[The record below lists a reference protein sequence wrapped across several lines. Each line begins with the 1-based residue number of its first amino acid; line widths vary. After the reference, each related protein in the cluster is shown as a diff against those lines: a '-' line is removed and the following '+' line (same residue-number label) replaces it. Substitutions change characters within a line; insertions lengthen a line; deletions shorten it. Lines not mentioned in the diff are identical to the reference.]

1 MMQTLFCKLVEFLM
15 KEILLAC
22 KDLIAD
28 AKISCADLVFKDI
41 CLDILSK
48 ARLVLT
54 TDMFEELVEFTS
66 ENLKEEKVTISG
78 RRIKIN

>member
-1 MMQTLFCKLVEFLM
+1 MT
-15 KEILLAC
+15 EILCAC

-48 ARLVLT
+48 ARLVLENEQ
-54 TDMFEELVEFTS
+54 FEELMEYVNES
-66 ENLKEEKVTISG
+66 LQEETTRPG
-78 RRIKIN
+78 RKIRIR

>member
-1 MMQTLFCKLVEFLM
+1 MS
-15 KEILLAC
+15 EILLAC

-48 ARLVLT
+48 ARLVLENEQ
-54 TDMFEELVEFTS
+54 FEELMEYAN
-66 ENLKEEKVTISG
+66 ENLQEETTSRPG
-78 RRIKIN
+78 RKIKIR